1 MAGSA
6 NTQQQLQLQGSV
18 SLGWSS
24 CLFLCFATQTYQISS
39 TEFQVGFRATQTTG
53 DEWGAERDRKT
64 EVQVGG
70 IQRSLKENYEQEA

>member
-1 MAGSA
+1 M
-6 NTQQQLQLQGSV
+6 
-18 SLGWSS
+18 
-24 CLFLCFATQTYQISS
+24 YQISS